1 MRNLIKT
8 LFAVLLVTAINA
20 CCLQEAPDAPTGG
33 GAITITAQT
42 VQEQGVTNAPGTK
55 TTLEEIVDGGETR
68 WETHWIANTDKI
80 GIFSPQAKATSDGTP
95 EANPA
100 KNLAFTAQASAK
112 NSNFTGTIFWG
123 SAEDH
128 HFYAY
133 YPRNTDFSGER
144 TVVPVSLPWAQT
156 QSAAG
161 NSDHIGALDFMVATP
176 ATIAY
181 QGAVNL
187 SFNHVFT
194 MIEFQVVGSGS
205 LTQVSLSGA
214 YPLACEGTVDLTQEP
229 DINFYNITTTGT
241 TKNVTVTLNTPVA
254 LDPTEPVSVYM
265 MVLPG
270 IQDTIM
276 NIAITTDGIWKE
288 MEKETPAVL
297 HGFTRAISE
306 PGFARGKKYVV
317 SLDTSGP
324 GWGSEF
330 TDSRDANTYSYRLI
344 GTQVWMTENLAY
356 LPSVQASD
364 LGSDLAPRYYVYSY
378 ERDKI
383 IDAKITDEY
392 IFYGVLYNW
401 PAAMG
406 GSTSSSA
413 NPSGVQGACP
423 DGWHLPSDAEWKQ
436 LEMYLGMTES
446 DANKTEDRGST
457 VGGKLKA
464 TGTVTEGTGLWNGT
478 NVGATN
484 ASNFSGLPGGFRLYS
499 GGFAEIG
506 NYGYWWSSTEGSSS
520 TNAWRR
526 YLCYTNGG
534 VNRQIAANRQG
545 FSVRCVRD

>member
-1 MRNLIKT
+1 MGLNNLVKEKIMRNLIKT

-20 CCLQEAPDAPTGG
+20 CCLQEAPDPPTGG

-42 VQEQGVTNAPGTK
+42 VQEQAVTNAPGTK
-55 TTLEEIVDGGETR
+55 TTLEEVVDGGETR

-144 TVVPVSLPWAQT
+144 TVVPVSLPWAQS

-194 MIEFQVVGSGS
+194 IIEFQVVGSGELTQIS
-205 LTQVSLSGA
+205 LTGA
-214 YPLACEGTVDLTQEP
+214 YPLACTGTIDLTQDP
-229 DINFYNITTTGT
+229 DINFYNITTSGT
-241 TKNVTVTLNTPVA
+241 TKNVTVTLSTPVA
-254 LDPTEPVSVYM
+254 LDPTVPVSVYM

-270 IQDTIM
+270 IQDINM
-276 NIAITTDGIWKE
+276 KIAVTTDGVWKE
-288 MEKETPAVL
+288 MEKNTPAVL

-356 LPSVQASD
+356 LPTVVGPD
-364 LGSDLAPRYYVYSY
+364 LGSELAPRYYVYSY
-378 ERDKI
+378 EKDNVTT
-383 IDAKITDEY
+383 AKTYNEY

-423 DGWHLPSDAEWKQ
+423 DGWHLPSDAEWTT
-436 LEMYLGMTES
+436 LTDYLGGTS
-446 DANKTEDRGST
+446 VA
-457 VGGKLKA
+457 GGKMKA
-464 TGTVTEGTGLWNGT
+464 TGTLDATTGLWEDPNT
-478 NVGATN
+478 GATN
-484 ASNFSGLPGGFRLYS
+484 TSGFTALPGGYRTS
-499 GGFAEIG
+499 IG
-506 NYGYWWSSTEGSSS
+506 TFYGIGSTGHWWSSTERD
-520 TNAWRR
+520 TDAWYRSMAYNYSDVGR
-526 YLCYTNGG
+526 GG
-534 VNRQIAANRQG
+534 TGKGYG

>member
-1 MRNLIKT
+1 
-8 LFAVLLVTAINA
+8 
-20 CCLQEAPDAPTGG
+20 
-33 GAITITAQT
+33 
-42 VQEQGVTNAPGTK
+42 
-55 TTLEEIVDGGETR
+55 
-68 WETHWIANTDKI
+68 
-80 GIFSPQAKATSDGTP
+80 
-95 EANPA
+95 
-100 KNLAFTAQASAK
+100 
-112 NSNFTGTIFWG
+112 
-123 SAEDH
+123 
-128 HFYAY
+128 
-133 YPRNTDFSGER
+133 
-144 TVVPVSLPWAQT
+144 VPVSLPWAQT

-194 MIEFQVVGSGS
+194 IIEFQVVGSGS

-214 YPLACEGTVDLTQEP
+214 YPLACEGTVDLTQDP
-229 DINFYNITTTGT
+229 DINFYNITTSGT
-241 TKNVTVTLNTPVA
+241 TKNVTVTLSTPVE
-254 LDPTEPVSVYM
+254 LDPTLPVSVYM

-270 IQDTIM
+270 IQDINM
-276 NIAITTDGIWKE
+276 KIAVTTDGVWKE
-288 MEKETPAVL
+288 MEKNTPAVL

-356 LPSVQASD
+356 LPTVVGPD
-364 LGSDLAPRYYVYSY
+364 LGSELAPRYYVYSY
-378 ERDKI
+378 ERDNVTT
-383 IDAKITDEY
+383 AKTYNEY

-423 DGWHLPSDAEWKQ
+423 SGWHLPSDAEWEQ
-436 LEMYLGMTES
+436 LENYLI
-446 DANKTEDRGST
+446 ANGYNYDGTTSGNKIAIS
-457 VGGKLKA
+457 LASA
-464 TGTVTEGTGLWNGT
+464 TGWNSSTDTGAIGNNDTAYDAYRNKSG
-478 NVGATN
+478 
-484 ASNFSGLPGGFRLYS
+484 FSALPGGYRN
-499 GGFAEIG
+499 GFETFTNIG
-506 NYGYWWSSTEGSSS
+506 DYGYWWSSTQFDTSH
-520 TNAWRR
+520 AWFRELRSNDSLVSR
-526 YLCYTNGG
+526 YN
-534 VNRQIAANRQG
+534 NNMENG

>member
-20 CCLQEAPDAPTGG
+20 CCLQEAPDPPTGG

-42 VQEQGVTNAPGTK
+42 VQEQAVTNAPGTK
-55 TTLEEIVDGGETR
+55 TTLEEVVDGGETR

-317 SLDTSGP
+317 SLDTSGD

-330 TDSRDANTYSYRLI
+330 TDSRDENTYSYRLI

-356 LPSVQASD
+356 LPRVDPSD
-364 LGSDLAPRYYVYSY
+364 LGSDLSPRYYVYNY
-378 ERDKI
+378 NHDNI
-383 IDAKITDEY
+383 TTAKTYNEY